1 MTDQLAH
8 RGPDDA
14 GQWIDHEGRVALGH
28 RRLSIVD
35 LSEAGHQPMES
46 PSGRF
51 VAVLNGEIYNYR
63 EIKRELA
70 RPSLRFRGDSD
81 TEVALAAFDR
91 WGIAGAVSRLVGMF
105 AFGIW
110 DREVSALHLIRDR
123 IGEKPLYFARF
134 GADVLFG
141 SELKSLRVHPHW
153 TGTIDRASLASFLR
167 FGYVPGTRSI
177 FEGVSKVLPGAV
189 VTFRAPAF
197 ELEQTKYWSA
207 VNVAEEGMANK
218 LGSDPQ
224 NVADILDETLRR
236 SVRGQMIADV
246 PLGAFLSGGVDS
258 SLIVALMQAESSCP
272 VRTFTIGFEDA
283 IYNEAAYA
291 REVAK
296 HLGTDHTEFFVTGAD
311 ARDVIPRLPTL
322 YDEPFADSSQIPT
335 HLVSALAR
343 QHVTVSLSGDG
354 GDELFGGYGR
364 YTETERLWSLI
375 GRLPIAVKSTLGR
388 GLSAI
393 PPKLWD
399 QFAASRLG
407 RIGKLKLVNPTADR
421 MGRVCDILAAPD
433 MNGFYEAI
441 LSQWRDPEEVMGAI
455 PRNGSQP
462 SLALDG
468 LDPISELML
477 RDLVGYL
484 PDDILV
490 KVDRASM
497 GVGLETRAPFL
508 DHRVVELAWRIP
520 LAMKIRGGE
529 GKWILRQLLDRYV
542 PRRLIERPKMGF
554 GVPLAAWLRGPLREW
569 ADDLL
574 DPTRLSAE
582 GFFSPTVVEAK
593 WREHTS
599 GQRNWQNV
607 LWDLLMF
614 QVWLAD
620 QSGNRL
626 RSTSHSN
633 PMVCHP
639 VKLLQCIKID
649 EKAQTCDECS

>member
-14 GQWIDHEGRVALGH
+14 GQWMDAEGRVALGH
-28 RRLSIVD
+28 RRLAIVD
-35 LSEAGHQPMES
+35 LSAAGHQPMES
-46 PSGRF
+46 PSGQF
-51 VAVLNGEIYNYR
+51 VGVLNGEIYNYR
-63 EIKRELA
+63 EIRRELA

-91 WGIAGAVSRLVGMF
+91 WGISGAIARFVGMF
-105 AFGIW
+105 AFGVW
-110 DREVSALHLIRDR
+110 DKDEGALHLIRDR
-123 IGEKPLYFARF
+123 IGEKPLYFGQF
-134 GADVLFG
+134 GPSVLFG
-141 SELKSLRVHPHW
+141 SELKSLRVHPYW
-153 TGTIDRASLASFLR
+153 RGTIDRAALASFLR

-177 FEGVSKVLPGAV
+177 FEGVSKVLPGSIV
-189 VTFRAPAF
+189 SFRGPAF
-197 ELEQTKYWSA
+197 APEQTKYWSA
-207 VNVAEEGMANK
+207 VSVAEAG
-218 LGSDPQ
+218 LGNELSSTPDG
-224 NVADILDETLRR
+224 VADVLDSTLRQ
-236 SVRGQMIADV
+236 SVRGEMIADV

-258 SLIVALMQAESSCP
+258 SLIVALMQTESSHP
-272 VRTFTIGFEDA
+272 VRTFTIGFDDT

-296 HLGTDHTEFFVTGAD
+296 HLRTDHTEFFVTGAD
-311 ARDVIPRLPTL
+311 AREVIPRLPTL

-364 YTETERLWSLI
+364 YTEIERLWSLI
-375 GRLPIAVKSTLGR
+375 GRLPLGVKSALSR

-393 PPKLWD
+393 PADSWNR
-399 QFAASRLG
+399 FASSRLG
-407 RIGKLKLVNPTADR
+407 RFGKLRVVNPTADR
-421 MGRVCDILAAPD
+421 IGKLCDILSAPD
-433 MNGFYEAI
+433 MNGFYDAI
-441 LSQWRDPEEVMGAI
+441 LSQWRDPEEAIGAI

-462 SLALDG
+462 GAG
-468 LDPISELML
+468 IGKGMDPLSELML

-497 GVGLETRAPFL
+497 GVSLETRVPFL

-520 LAMKIRGGE
+520 LAMKVRGGQ
-529 GKWILRQLLDRYV
+529 GKWILRYLLDRYV

-574 DPTRLSAE
+574 DPARLSAE
-582 GFFSPTVVEAK
+582 GFFSPAVVEAK

-614 QVWLAD
+614 QAWLAD
-620 QSGNRL
+620 QSGARFSSTCALL
-626 RSTSHSN
+626 R
-633 PMVCHP
+633 
-639 VKLLQCIKID
+639 
-649 EKAQTCDECS
+649 